1 MSGSFPCPARSA
13 TCTQEIE
20 DYETAKKSGIL
31 VVLSNVKLSPAFD
44 AEEARLRALAVSR
57 GSKLQPDAFGAPAA
71 AAAAPARGRVE
82 RPGPAPLS
90 TPRFH
95 PLPATPA
102 PRVPKPAPS
111 RMATASGRGAAVIQ
125 EEPEA
130 AAAAAAAA
138 APQLASGLTDYERLR
153 SANMQ
158 RNHTLLTS
166 LNIPQ
171 LCAVPLSIRVQE
183 AREVQVMNFFPGVPS
198 VEDVESGTIKSLSS
212 EPIPARIFVSPVC
225 PPAEETATG
234 GRSAPQSPNASPSR
248 SFRRRAERRGRRPTP
263 PGLKAE
269 AQRPPHCPST
279 HTHYRRHRC
288 RHECGQRRA
297 PRLRHREGAVPSP
310 AH

>member
-1 MSGSFPCPARSA
+1 M
-13 TCTQEIE
+13 
-20 DYETAKKSGIL
+20 AKKSAAL
-31 VVLSNVKLSPAFD
+31 VGLSNVKLSSAFD
-44 AEEARLRALAVSR
+44 AEEARLRALAVAR
-57 GSKLQPDAFGAPAA
+57 GSKPQPDVFGAPAA
-71 AAAAPARGRVE
+71 AAAAPARGRVK

-102 PRVPKPAPS
+102 PRVPKPAPRS
-111 RMATASGRGAAVIQ
+111 RVAAATSGLGAAAFLPALQ
-125 EEPEA
+125 EELEA
-130 AAAAAAAA
+130 AAAAQ
-138 APQLASGLTDYERLR
+138 PQQASGLTEYERQR
-153 SANMQ
+153 SAKMQ
-158 RNHTLLTS
+158 RNHTLLTG

-171 LCAVPLSIRVQE
+171 LCAPLSIRVQE

-198 VEDVESGTIKSLSS
+198 EEDVESGTIMLLSS

-225 PPAEETATG
+225 PPAETAFG

-248 SFRRRAERRGRRPTP
+248 SFRRRPERRGRRPTP

>member
-1 MSGSFPCPARSA
+1 MAKESGA
-13 TCTQEIE
+13 
-20 DYETAKKSGIL
+20 L
-31 VVLSNVKLSPAFD
+31 VVLSNVKLSSAFD
-44 AEEARLRALAVSR
+44 AEETRLRALAVAR
-57 GSKLQPDAFGAPAA
+57 GSKPQPDAFGAPAA

-102 PRVPKPAPS
+102 PRVPKPAPT
-111 RMATASGRGAAVIQ
+111 RVAAATSGLGAAASLPALQ
-125 EEPEA
+125 EELEDA
-130 AAAAAAAA
+130 AAAQ
-138 APQLASGLTDYERLR
+138 PQQASALTEYERQR

-158 RNHTLLTS
+158 RNLTLLTG
-166 LNIPQ
+166 LHIPQ
-171 LCAVPLSIRVQE
+171 LRAPLSTRVQE

-198 VEDVESGTIKSLSS
+198 EEDVESGTIKLLSS

-225 PPAEETATG
+225 PPAEETAAG

-248 SFRRRAERRGRRPTP
+248 SFRRRPEQRGRRPTP

-279 HTHYRRHRC
+279 HTHYHRHRC